1 MGLNDTPSGERVH
14 VAFFGVRNAG
24 KSSLVNAVTGQDLSI
39 VSDVGGTTTDP
50 VRKAMELL
58 PLGPV
63 LIIDTPGLDDEG
75 ALGALRVE
83 RTLRILAETDAA
95 VLAADARRP
104 LSEHD
109 HRLLALLKERAV
121 PFLIART
128 KADLLRPEERPA
140 PGRDEL
146 CVSAVT
152 GENVEEL
159 KERIAALARSVED
172 KKRLIADLL
181 SPGDTVLLIMPQD
194 GSAPKGR
201 LILPQQQTVRE
212 VLDAHAI
219 VVACQ
224 ETEVAE
230 ALSGLTRP
238 PRLAVTDSK
247 VFARAA
253 QDVPPCV
260 PLTSFSI
267 LFARYKGNLTA
278 LARGAGR
285 LSRLRT
291 GDRVLIA
298 EGCTHHR
305 QCGDIGAVLMPGWIE
320 RYAGARPCF
329 DFASGGDFPRDLSG
343 VSLVLHCGGCMLNER
358 EMQRRIGEAEAAG
371 APIVNYGMAIAQMHG
386 VLRRSLE
393 LFPDVLRLME
403 EERAR

>member
-343 VSLVLHCGGCMLNER
+343 VSLVLHCGGCMLNQR
-358 EMQRRIGEAEAAG
+358 EMMYRMKCAKDQGV
-371 APIVNYGMAIAQMHG
+371 PMTNYGTLIAHLHG
-386 VLRRSLE
+386 ILERSLG
-393 LFPDVLRLME
+393 LFPHLAAKVRE
-403 EERAR
+403 KT